1 MALTIEDIS
10 KATRVDRLVKGAR
23 VRSCVLKTSLGAGNA
38 TDYSS
43 GFALPLTKL
52 GFTSIWGLLSVS
64 AQNNAGTMLA
74 DKVWWT
80 FDHVNN
86 KLRFWTGSTGATNM
100 TEESGSNIDAGA
112 KIRLVVIGV

>member
-1 MALTIEDIS
+1 MALTIEDIAKS
-10 KATRVDRLVKGAR
+10 TRVDHLMKGAKI
-23 VRSCVLKTSLGAGNA
+23 RSCILKTSLGAGNA

-52 GFTSIWGLLSVS
+52 GFTAIWAVLSAT

-74 DKVWWT
+74 DKLWWT
-80 FDHVNN
+80 YDHTNN

-100 TEESGSNIDAGA
+100 TEESGTNLDAGA
-112 KIRLVVIGV
+112 KIRLVVLGV